1 MAWVSSYLIKNL
13 KLEYFFRA
21 WANSYSQISEKNILF
36 MTEKFV
42 IIDFKK
48 KYLLEL
54 NWVAWAFF
62 RYIEI
67 LDNNNYKV

>member
-1 MAWVSSYLIKNL
+1 
-13 KLEYFFRA
+13 
-21 WANSYSQISEKNILF
+21 
-36 MTEKFV
+36 MTDKFV

-54 NWVAWAFF
+54 TWGAWAFF